1 MAMACIAVMS
11 FTFGIAQ
18 GLPAASIQAIAPNQL
33 RARVM
38 AVYFL
43 IGNIIAFTV
52 GPTGVAMISD
62 YVLRDPNKIGVA
74 IAILT
79 MAVLPLGLLSLWVA
93 RSGFRRLAGAELAA
107 PGPK

>member
-1 MAMACIAVMS
+1 MACIAAMS
-11 FTFGIAQ
+11 FAFGLAQ
-18 GLPAASIQAIAPNQL
+18 GLPATSIQAIAPNRL

-62 YVLRDPNKIGVA
+62 YWLRDPAKIGVA
-74 IAILT
+74 MAMLT
-79 MAVLPLGLLSLWVA
+79 AAVLPVGVLCLWVA
-93 RSGFRRLAGAELAA
+93 RSGFRRVAGVDIAALA
-107 PGPK
+107 